1 MLPALSG
8 CSLCSR
14 PATGTCGALV
24 AFATPKSLL
33 TAPERQSRPPPPP
46 SSCSAAERP
55 HPLTPTHTYSLSP
68 RSSSPPANAMACT
81 LTTPTAVLAGTPVAK
96 RTLRSRRPAAAACQ
110 QQRRR
115 LFKVAAAAEP
125 EPKAGSVQV
134 GACQPR
140 ASLAVLAPARCRT
153 HAPGLHPPAP
163 NTARPAACLPA
174 ATGANR
180 RPAWP
185 PPPTAGL
192 CAQRGA
198 RAGPLRL
205 PQRRHGR
212 PGGHR
217 LLCGPWPGRGHR
229 PLDHSRFHRR

>member
-185 PPPTAGL
+185 PPPYCRTLRA
-192 CAQRGA
+192 A
-198 RAGPLRL
+198 RSACWPATTSSAPAWAPWWSPASVWAVARTWAPPSGSQSL
-205 PQRRHGR
+205 P
-212 PGGHR
+212 P
-217 LLCGPWPGRGHR
+217 
-229 PLDHSRFHRR
+229 